1 MVSESVVRS
10 PLTRKA
16 QADKLTGR
24 NGQLRTTDYGPRTTD
39 HGLLTMIA
47 QLSGKLVQKQPN
59 TVIIDV
65 GGVGYDVTIPVSTFY
80 ELGEPGS
87 DVSLKIH
94 THVREDALQLFGFWT
109 AREKELFLKLTSV
122 SGVGPK
128 LAITMLSGMP
138 AGELINA
145 ITNNDLVKL
154 TSIPGVGRKTAER
167 VVVELRDK
175 LAVIS
180 LESREAD
187 RKAAHELAPGEAA
200 VRDDTISALM
210 ALGYPKAIAER
221 AVSFALREEGERTI
235 EAVLK
240 RALRRLSS

>member
-1 MVSESVVRS
+1 
-10 PLTRKA
+10 L
-16 QADKLTGR
+16 
-24 NGQLRTTDYGPRTTD
+24 
-39 HGLLTMIA
+39 IA
-47 QLSGKLVQKQPN
+47 QLSGKLIQKQPN
-59 TVIIDV
+59 SIIVDV

-87 DVSLKIH
+87 DVTLKIH

-109 AREKELFLKLTSV
+109 AREKDLFLKLTSV

-138 AGELINA
+138 AGELITA
-145 ITNNDLVKL
+145 ITNNDLPRL

-175 LAVIS
+175 MAVIS
-180 LESREAD
+180 LEAREAD
-187 RKAAHELAPGEAA
+187 RTASREMAPGDAA
-200 VRDDTISALM
+200 VRDDTISGLM

-221 AVSFALREEGERTI
+221 AVSFALREEGGRTI
-235 EAVLK
+235 EAVLR
-240 RALRRLSS
+240 RALRRLSG

>member
-1 MVSESVVRS
+1 MIAR
-10 PLTRKA
+10 
-16 QADKLTGR
+16 LTGR
-24 NGQLRTTDYGPRTTD
+24 
-39 HGLLTMIA
+39 
-47 QLSGKLVQKQPN
+47 LVQKQPN
-59 TVIIDV
+59 SVIIDV

-80 ELGEPGS
+80 ELGEPGA

-109 AREKELFLKLTSV
+109 SREKELFLKLTSV

-145 ITNNDLVKL
+145 ITTDDHARL

-180 LESREAD
+180 LEAREAERVASRD
-187 RKAAHELAPGEAA
+187 LPEGEAA
-200 VRDDTISALM
+200 VRDDTIAALM

>member
-1 MVSESVVRS
+1 
-10 PLTRKA
+10 
-16 QADKLTGR
+16 
-24 NGQLRTTDYGPRTTD
+24 
-39 HGLLTMIA
+39 MIA

-80 ELGEPGS
+80 ELGEPGT

-109 AREKELFLKLTSV
+109 GREKELFLKLTSV

-145 ITNNDLVKL
+145 ITNNDLVRL

-221 AVSFALREEGERTI
+221 AVSFAVREEGERTI

>member
-1 MVSESVVRS
+1 
-10 PLTRKA
+10 
-16 QADKLTGR
+16 
-24 NGQLRTTDYGPRTTD
+24 
-39 HGLLTMIA
+39 MIA
-47 QLSGKLVQKQPN
+47 LLSGKLVSKQPN
-59 TVIIDV
+59 SVIIDV

-80 ELGEPGS
+80 ELGEPGG

-109 AREKELFLKLTSV
+109 SREKELFLKLTSV

-145 ITNNDLVKL
+145 ITTDDHARL

-180 LESREAD
+180 LEAREAE
-187 RKAAHELAPGEAA
+187 RAAARDLPAGEAA

>member
-1 MVSESVVRS
+1 
-10 PLTRKA
+10 
-16 QADKLTGR
+16 
-24 NGQLRTTDYGPRTTD
+24 
-39 HGLLTMIA
+39 MIA

-109 AREKELFLKLTSV
+109 GREKELFLKLTSV

-145 ITNNDLVKL
+145 ITNNDLVRL

-180 LESREAD
+180 LEAREAD

>member
-1 MVSESVVRS
+1 
-10 PLTRKA
+10 
-16 QADKLTGR
+16 
-24 NGQLRTTDYGPRTTD
+24 
-39 HGLLTMIA
+39 MIA

-80 ELGEPGS
+80 ELGEPGT

-109 AREKELFLKLTSV
+109 GREKELFLKLTSV

-145 ITNNDLVKL
+145 ITNNDFSRL

-175 LAVIS
+175 LAEIS
-180 LESREAD
+180 LQSREAD
-187 RKAAHELAPGEAA
+187 RATSHESAPGEAA
-200 VRDDTISALM
+200 VRDDTIAALM

-240 RALRRLSS
+240 RALRRLSG

>member
-1 MVSESVVRS
+1 
-10 PLTRKA
+10 
-16 QADKLTGR
+16 
-24 NGQLRTTDYGPRTTD
+24 
-39 HGLLTMIA
+39 MIA
-47 QLSGKLVQKQPN
+47 QLTGKLVEKQPN

-80 ELGEPGS
+80 ELGEAGA

-109 AREKELFLKLTSV
+109 SREKELFLKLTSV

-145 ITNNDLVKL
+145 ISSNDLVKL

-167 VVVELRDK
+167 VVVELREK

-180 LESREAD
+180 LEAREAD
-187 RKAAHELAPGEAA
+187 RAAREAA
-200 VRDDTISALM
+200 LGDTAIRDDTIGALM
-210 ALGYPKAIAER
+210 SLGYPKAIAER
-221 AVSFALREEGERTI
+221 AVSFALREEGEGTI

-240 RALRRLSS
+240 RALRRLSG

>member
-1 MVSESVVRS
+1 
-10 PLTRKA
+10 L
-16 QADKLTGR
+16 
-24 NGQLRTTDYGPRTTD
+24 
-39 HGLLTMIA
+39 IA
-47 QLSGKLVQKQPN
+47 QLSGKLVEKQPN
-59 TVIIDV
+59 AVIIDV

-80 ELGEPGS
+80 ELGEPGA

-109 AREKELFLKLTSV
+109 SREKELFLKLTTV

-145 ITNNDLVKL
+145 ITTDDHPRL

-180 LESREAD
+180 LEAREAE
-187 RKAAHELAPGEAA
+187 RAASRDLPVGEAA

-221 AVSFALREEGERTI
+221 AVSFALREEGDRNI